1 MKKIMSLV
9 LTLAMFICCIPTGA
23 LAAEV
28 ENSGEILYDMKETA
42 TQIITTAYKDGEM
55 IQRATTNKE
64 TTETVLELYDGDTV
78 TIEYYTLNDHIED
91 IDLASIPDPAMEFEP
106 TYSYD
111 IYKRI
116 RTDYLYQGSIMY
128 GDTYTMAHETSRAD
142 RYEGHTLQFSKGTAA
157 SVIYNALKVALKLA
171 AGVTISQAM
180 LVELGF
186 EIAGGVLID
195 SITTTVCFTK
205 YYVSTKVYFNGTL
218 TVHANNTYSDIIVAA
233 GAGGV
238 DHYSSGLLGYDVV
251 SSWASTCCSNGAVA
265 FQDKYVTGNNPNL
278 ALPITSIPYYG
289 W

>member
-1 MKKIMSLV
+1 MKKIISLV
-9 LTLAMFICCIPTGA
+9 LTLAMFICCVPTGV

-28 ENSGEILYDMKETA
+28 ENSGEFLYDMEETA
-42 TQIITTAYKDGEM
+42 TQIITTAYKDGVM

-64 TTETVLELYDGDTV
+64 TTETVLELFDGDTV
-78 TIEYYTLNDHIED
+78 TVEYYTLNDHIKD
-91 IDLASIPDPAMEFEP
+91 VDLASIPDPAMEFEP

-116 RTDYLYQGSIMY
+116 RTDYLYQGAIMY

-142 RYEGHTLQFSKGTAA
+142 RYEGHTLQFSAGTAA
-157 SVIYNALKVALKLA
+157 SVIYNAMKVALKLA

-180 LVELGF
+180 LIELGF

-265 FQDKYVTGNNPNL
+265 FQDKYVTGHNPDL